1 MFLNKLLFITILFH
15 SIQTVNAQ
23 LTITSLK
30 YENKKDFN
38 SFSFPRVVG
47 DSYIAKK
54 INTYLQTTILEN
66 TLTKS
71 GTKNLFDEIRYIP
84 MEDSVGQS
92 GYTSM
97 DYSILINSTDI
108 LSLQFDFET
117 MGAYPEYHKGYYS
130 FNSKTGQLI
139 TIKDILTETGLKNIS
154 MELIKIRSERIND
167 WINEMD
173 TTYNAKSDWEDSS
186 FIAEKFAE
194 CNSSSDSANISIG
207 QGSIVFYKEYCFP
220 HVARPYDTDLDI
232 KFTYKDLYNYLTP
245 FGKKI
250 LKSKQSK

>member
-1 MFLNKLLFITILFH
+1 MLFLKKLLFTIILFH
-15 SIQTVNAQ
+15 IQTVNGQ
-23 LTITSLK
+23 LKVTSLK

-38 SFSFPRVVG
+38 SFLFPRVVG

-54 INTYLQTTILEN
+54 INTYLQTTILET
-66 TLTKS
+66 TLIKS
-71 GTKNLFDEIRYIP
+71 GTKTLFDEIRYIP

-97 DYSILINSTDI
+97 NYSILINSTDI

-117 MGAYPEYHKGYYS
+117 MGAYPEYHKGYYN

-139 TIKDILTETGLKNIS
+139 TIKNILTETGLKKIS

-173 TTYNAKSDWEDSS
+173 TTYNTRSDGEDSS

-194 CNSSSDSANISIG
+194 CNSSSDSANISIR

-220 HVARPYDTDLDI
+220 HVVRPYDTDLDI
-232 KFTYKDLYNYLTP
+232 KFTYKYLLNYLTP

-250 LKSKQSK
+250 LQSKQSK